1 MKIPLDAS
9 IREALVVR
17 MIVCDRA
24 GEESVGLV
32 AAVDTGATVTMIPRD
47 AARKLGYPVDSIEPE
62 RFVAG
67 DGVFYA
73 PRVTLGRVDIGP
85 ASAANVDAIC
95 HDLPEET
102 TLEALVGLSFLTRF
116 DATPGSLSYK
126 EPDATRCV
134 STSPRGRWSLR
145 LTRTAGARNPR
156 RTPPKRGARR
166 NSPAAKGAPAR
177 CPHSRCS
184 ALSGLAE
191 PTLQLPLV
199 DVREGLEEVAAID
212 HARYD
217 HFLADR

>member
-1 MKIPLDAS
+1 MKIPLDPS
-9 IREALVVR
+9 IKEALVVP
-17 MIVCDRA
+17 MTIYDRA

-73 PRVTLGRVDIGP
+73 PRVTLGRVDTGP

-116 DATPGSLSYK
+116 DVRFDFAAWQMELAPRADGGSEEPSEDAAEEGGEK
-126 EPDATRCV
+126 E
-134 STSPRGRWSLR
+134 
-145 LTRTAGARNPR
+145 
-156 RTPPKRGARR
+156 
-166 NSPAAKGAPAR
+166 
-177 CPHSRCS
+177 
-184 ALSGLAE
+184 
-191 PTLQLPLV
+191 
-199 DVREGLEEVAAID
+199 
-212 HARYD
+212 
-217 HFLADR
+217 